1 MLNKKKSIMNYY
13 AKLIKLTLL
22 STISIFMF
30 SCSDDETDVLPQNNS
45 ITSIAS
51 SVSEFSI
58 LTDAL
63 IRTGL
68 DQTLDQSGAF
78 TVFAP
83 TNDAFTTFLTNNN
96 IASLDDVSNEAL
108 TQILLNHV
116 LDGVNKSTDLTTTYV
131 STLALGNASDTNK
144 LSMFI
149 NTSNGVVLNGVSTVL
164 QADILASN
172 GVIHKVNAVIG
183 LPTIVTHATANSS
196 FSTLVSVLTDPN
208 QPDFAGILSGNT
220 GGPFTV
226 FAPTNDAFT
235 DLNTELAPGGIASVS
250 NANLTKVLQYHV
262 VGEANVLS
270 SQLTNNMNVN
280 TLEDQEF
287 TINLMNN
294 TATITDSADRESEI
308 IATDVQ
314 CSNGVIHVINK
325 VLLPSFN

>member
-1 MLNKKKSIMNYY
+1 MNYY

-116 LDGVNKSTDLTTTYV
+116 LNGVNKSTDLTTTYV
-131 STLALGNASDTNK
+131 STLAFGSASSTNN
-144 LSMFI
+144 LSMYI
-149 NTSNGVVLNGVSTVL
+149 NTNGGVSLNGVSNVT
-164 QADILASN
+164 QADIIASN
-172 GVIHKVNAVIG
+172 GVIHKVDAVIG

-208 QPDFAGILSGNT
+208 QPDFAGILSGT
-220 GGPFTV
+220 DGGPFTV
-226 FAPTNDAFT
+226 FAPTNLAFSDLDA
-235 DLNTELAPGGIASVS
+235 ELAPGGIASVS
-250 NANLTKVLQYHV
+250 NENLTKVLQYHV

-280 TLEDQEF
+280 TLVDQEF

>member
-1 MLNKKKSIMNYY
+1 
-13 AKLIKLTLL
+13 
-22 STISIFMF
+22 MF

-280 TLEDQEF
+280 TLVDQEF

>member
-1 MLNKKKSIMNYY
+1 MNYY

-280 TLEDQEF
+280 TLVDQEF

>member
-1 MLNKKKSIMNYY
+1 MNYY